1 MRNIIIVLTLLL
13 LLVPTIGCAQK
24 KIDAKVDAKTGE
36 LNWLEDYDLAL
47 QTASNEEKIV
57 LINFTGSDWC
67 GWCKKLVAEVFS
79 KPEFVNYA
87 NKNLVLLMLDFPSNF
102 KELPA
107 NVQKERQ
114 QLQEKYKVRGY
125 PTILLTNAQGEVIAQ
140 TGYQA
145 GGAEKYVEH
154 LAELINKK

>member
-13 LLVPTIGCAQK
+13 LLVPTLGCAQK
-24 KIDAKVDAKTGE
+24 KVDAKVDAKIDGA
-36 LNWLEDYDLAL
+36 NWLEDYDLAL
-47 QTASNEEKIV
+47 KTASKEDKVI

-67 GWCKKLVAEVFS
+67 GWCKRLVAEVFS
-79 KPEFVNYA
+79 KPEFITYA

-114 QLQEKYKVRGY
+114 ELQEQYKVRGY
-125 PTILLTNAQGEVIAQ
+125 PTILLTNAKGEVIGQ

-145 GGAEKYVEH
+145 GGAQKYIEH
-154 LAELINKK
+154 LIELINKK

>member
-1 MRNIIIVLTLLL
+1 MRNIIIVLALLL

-24 KIDAKVDAKTGE
+24 KVDAKADAKTGE
-36 LNWLEDYDLAL
+36 LNWIEDYDLAL
-47 QTASNEEKIV
+47 QTANNEDKIV

-67 GWCKKLVAEVFS
+67 GWCKRLVAEVFS
-79 KPEFVNYA
+79 KPEFATYA
-87 NKNLVLLMLDFPSNF
+87 KKNLVLLMLDFPSNF

-125 PTILLTNAQGEVIAQ
+125 PTILLTNAQGEVIGQ

-145 GGAEKYVEH
+145 GG
-154 LAELINKK
+154 

>member
-24 KIDAKVDAKTGE
+24 KVDAKVDAKTGE

-79 KPEFVNYA
+79 KPEFANYA

>member
-79 KPEFVNYA
+79 KPEFANYA